1 MKYFKKNGD
10 VAGKE
15 YASKEFSAFFAKLN
29 EYGKTHKEFGWSSYH
44 KIELTR
50 EQTLE
55 VIQYLKK
62 ANFVKGSQRSDEY
75 GNHQMN
81 YYKVLQ
87 SSAKRLNHDFSFMVY
102 KNNGSEMYTVGIG
115 YKQIY
120 PRSRSKR
127 SKMTLEHCPQ
137 FFMW

>member
-10 VAGKE
+10 VSGKE
-15 YASKEFSAFFAKLN
+15 YASKEFNAFLTKLN
-29 EYGKTHKEFGWSSYH
+29 EYGETNKQFGWSSYH

-55 VIQYLKK
+55 VIKYLKT
-62 ANFVKGSQRSDEY
+62 ANFVKGSQHSDQY

-87 SSAKRLNHDFSFMVY
+87 SSAKRLNHDFDFMIY
-102 KNNGSEMYTVGIG
+102 KSGGHDTYTVGIG

-120 PRSRSKR
+120 PRSRR
-127 SKMTLEHCPQ
+127 RKMTLEHSPSM
-137 FFMW
+137 FMW

>member
-1 MKYFKKNGD
+1 MQFKKHGD
-10 VAGKE
+10 ISGKD
-15 YASKEFSAFFAKLN
+15 YASKEFN
-29 EYGKTHKEFGWSSYH
+29 ELLSVLGKYGETKKVFGWSSYH
-44 KIELTR
+44 KVELNR

-55 VIQYLKK
+55 FIQYLKQ

-87 SSAKRLNHDFSFMVY
+87 SSAKRLNHDFSFMIY
-102 KNNGSEMYTVGIG
+102 KSSGCKTYTVGIG

-120 PRSRSKR
+120 PRSRTMRMK
-127 SKMTLEHCPQ
+127 LEHNPT